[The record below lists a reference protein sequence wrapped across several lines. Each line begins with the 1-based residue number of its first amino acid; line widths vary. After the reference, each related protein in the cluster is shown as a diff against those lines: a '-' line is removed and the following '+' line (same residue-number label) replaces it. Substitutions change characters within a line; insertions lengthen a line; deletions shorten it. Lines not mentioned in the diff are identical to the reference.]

1 MYPSDDVAIRVP
13 DIAARPHHLRVEKDF
28 AAAAAVLY
36 EAWTTG
42 FDRWFAAPGSV
53 LMLPRVNTAFF
64 FETEFKAEGQS
75 TVQRHPHYGRFLR
88 LTPDRLVELTWVTG
102 AGGTEG
108 AETIVTVE
116 LHPVENATRLR
127 LTHAGFAGEAARDR
141 HRQAWPLVL
150 AQLEQRI
157 SSPNWSGES

>member
-1 MYPSDDVAIRVP
+1 LAARSMPHKNAIAVRIP
-13 DIAARPHHLRVEKDF
+13 DLSARPHDLRVEKDF
-28 AAAAAVLY
+28 AATAATLY
-36 EAWTTG
+36 QAWTTG

-53 LMLPRVNTAFF
+53 LMRPEVNAAFF
-64 FETEFKAEGQS
+64 FETEFKAEGQR
-75 TVQRHPHYGRFLR
+75 TAQRHPHYGRFLR
-88 LTPDRLVELTWVTG
+88 LVPDSLVELTWVTG

-116 LHPVENATRLR
+116 LQPIGNATRLK

-150 AQLEQRI
+150 AQLEQKI
-157 SSPNWSGES
+157 S